1 MVLLMSHAFSSTAL
15 VPLSKQPLQRATVVD
30 SALDS
35 FPLGSSF
42 FRLSDTALKNG
53 IHLVAGPGAGKSRL
67 MGRGIVWQQM
77 IRRKPQVVL
86 DPTGGIVDNLLDK
99 VTRLPFELRRKLWSR
114 ITYIDMGA
122 TDYIVPSPLYYQISP
137 NDTPFAIANRF
148 PSLLK
153 RLDPDLASAPIL
165 GWNSLY
171 ECSIYAG
178 QIAAALG
185 RQIDFVAD
193 LIAHPK
199 NYKAELKQALS
210 IYPELQPAVEYFREL
225 MDPTSGELRN
235 RRTGSFVNKLIPF
248 LSDPTM
254 QAAFAAAKRRVDWEQ
269 VARQGQTVLIDFRHE
284 VDPDRRRF
292 KLLYW
297 FRDFINYVKQRGMGG
312 RGEEVMFVIDE
323 VTQLLGQKTMS
334 GQSVMAEDLEELVA
348 VLGRNMGVNVVIAHQ
363 NLSQVELRVMNVL
376 MQMGTQVVGVISNP
390 DDALLLARQL
400 VPYAPYLVKKREPV
414 WMSLS
419 KPSLFGSVSEPT
431 IIDYTTTEFTPD
443 EQQLMAAS
451 RFQRLGRFRFLVRPA
466 LSEGNITGDL
476 KTVSI
481 ENLDYNQYPDARAL
495 AEVRCFLRQKCGVPI
510 ETLLLEIRN
519 RRAGEAI
526 EEKEHKPMKSSRR
539 LAILKG
545 EEETTNATTS
555 HHLPESPIPI
565 VPTVD
570 AANTGDSVSRPTGHD
585 DGFWR

>member
-1 MVLLMSHAFSSTAL
+1 MTHAFSSTAL
-15 VPLSKQPLQRATVVD
+15 VPLQQQPPQRVTVVD
-30 SALDS
+30 APSDSSA
-35 FPLGSSF
+35 FASSF
-42 FRLSDTALKNG
+42 FRLSDAALKNG
-53 IHLVAGPGAGKSRL
+53 IHIVAGPGAGKSRL
-67 MGRGIVWQQM
+67 IGRALGWQQM
-77 IRRKPQVVL
+77 TRRKPQVIL
-86 DPTGGIVDNLLDK
+86 DPTGGVVDNLLDK
-99 VTRLPFELRRKLWSR
+99 IVRLPIALRRKLWPR
-114 ITYIDMGA
+114 IVYVDMGA

-137 NDTPFAIANRF
+137 TDTLFAIANRF

-178 QIAAALG
+178 QIASALG

-199 NYKAELKQALS
+199 NYKVELKQALS
-210 IYPELQPAVEYFREL
+210 QHPELQPAVEYFREL

-254 QAAFAAAKRRVDWEQ
+254 QAAFAAAERRVDWEE
-269 VARQGQTVLIDFRHE
+269 VVRHGQTVLIDFRHE

-297 FRDFINYVKQRGMGG
+297 FRDFIDYVKQRGMSG
-312 RGEEVMFVIDE
+312 RGEEIMFVIDE

-376 MQMGTQVVGVISNP
+376 MQMGTQIVGVISNP

-400 VPYAPYLVKKREPV
+400 VPYDPYLVKKQEPV

-419 KPSLFGSVSEPT
+419 RPGLFGSVSEPT

-443 EQQLMAAS
+443 EQQIMGAS

-466 LSEGNITGDL
+466 LSEGNITGKL
-476 KTVSI
+476 KAVSI
-481 ENLDYNQYPDARAL
+481 ANLDYNQYPDAQVL
-495 AEVRCFLRQKCGVPI
+495 TDVRSFLRQKWGIPM
-510 ETLLLEIRN
+510 ETLLAEIRA
-519 RRAGEAI
+519 RRAREDA
-526 EEKEHKPMKSSRR
+526 EEKEQKQVKSPRR

-545 EEETTNATTS
+545 EEEST
-555 HHLPESPIPI
+555 
-565 VPTVD
+565 D
-570 AANTGDSVSRPTGHD
+570 AAASHYLPKPSVPSVPIANSANTRDSVSEGDGPN